1 MDLKTKCN
9 NIFGRFSRI
18 NVVLIKITAQC
29 GENTRKVACVRD
41 LGNISTKIEELRQ
54 KMIGLKLSTKEKYA
68 RDVHHSTKS
77 QWLYNT
83 Y

>member
-9 NIFGRFSRI
+9 SIVGRFSRI
-18 NVVLIKITAQC
+18 NVVLVVLIKITAQC
-29 GENTRKVACVRD
+29 GENTRKVACVQD
-41 LGNISTKIEELRQ
+41 LENISTKIEALRQ

-77 QWLYNT
+77 
-83 Y
+83 